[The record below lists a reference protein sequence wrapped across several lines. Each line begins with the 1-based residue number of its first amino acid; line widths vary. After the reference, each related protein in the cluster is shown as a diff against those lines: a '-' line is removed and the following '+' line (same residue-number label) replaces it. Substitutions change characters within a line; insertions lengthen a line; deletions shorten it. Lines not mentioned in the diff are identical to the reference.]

1 MNSPLGLWYN
11 ARVRQESFRTDRIC
25 RRASFLLLSLLL
37 SSCSTTSPD
46 AVAMT
51 PRRMAELEEAR
62 QVRDDRNGHPTERE
76 RTIPAGEGLFVE
88 SATPAPAF
96 RTPEQARYYYTGTYP
111 DLARRYFRSL
121 SATGQASDLPQHQ
134 RLKLIAY
141 TEDGTL
147 VCVEQA
153 EGGERRWTSMKQL
166 LNNTEDPSAA
176 ETADAIAG
184 AAAFGASLALISP
197 DGESRDTAP
206 TSPAAAMISL
216 EAVPI
221 SPAAASSSAAAGDES
236 QGAAATAPAAPV
248 APVATPA
255 ISPAVTPEHLEPAL

>member
-1 MNSPLGLWYN
+1 
-11 ARVRQESFRTDRIC
+11 
-25 RRASFLLLSLLL
+25 
-37 SSCSTTSPD
+37 
-46 AVAMT
+46 MT

-62 QVRDDRNGHPTERE
+62 QVRDDRNGHPSERE

-121 SATGQASDLPQHQ
+121 SATGQAADLPQHQ

-153 EGGERRWTSMKQL
+153 EGGERRWTSMKQM

-176 ETADAIAG
+176 AMADAISG

-197 DGESRDTAP
+197 DGENRDTAP
-206 TSPAAAMISL
+206 TSPAPA
-216 EAVPI
+216 PI
-221 SPAAASSSAAAGDES
+221 SPAAASTSPAAVLTSPSAAGKES
-236 QGAAATAPAAPV
+236 RGAAATAPS

-255 ISPAVTPEHLEPAL
+255 APPVETPEPLEPVL